1 MKHKS
6 LNQLLCAA
14 VINGRF
20 RETLLRDPAQALASG
35 YYEHS
40 FSLTA
45 EERDLVMGIRAQ
57 KLEDFAEQVHRW
69 ISGNAGRSDS
79 VPTYERPYEQEWA
92 PAAAPAFGV

>member
-14 VINGRF
+14 MINSRF

-40 FSLTA
+40 FTLTA

-69 ISGNAGRSDS
+69 ISGNTCLNDLGLA
-79 VPTYERPYEQEWA
+79 YERRTEQERA
-92 PAAAPAFGV
+92 PAAVPAFGS

>member
-20 RETLLRDPAQALASG
+20 REILLRDPAQALASG

-69 ISGNAGRSDS
+69 ISGNATRSDS
-79 VPTYERPYEQEWA
+79 TLIYERQTEQDWA
-92 PAAAPAFGV
+92 PVTAPAFGA

>member
-69 ISGNAGRSDS
+69 TSGNTSRSDS
-79 VPTYERPYEQEWA
+79 VLTYERPYEQERA
-92 PAAAPAFGV
+92 PVAAPAFGV